1 MDTKSKEKVLSVTAL
16 NEKEDY
22 ILAKHIN
29 FWSRFHNNLPPDVTF
44 VQRKESQGEDGD
56 DLNEDTEEQFQEI
69 DIKNKKQSTVSA
81 STDEG
86 FEDCLCPD
94 EEDDIFTKSLAVDNL
109 NLQNFLIVSTDRK
122 KKTSD
127 ISEIMAYNRI
137 ISKTESQVQFLS

>member
-1 MDTKSKEKVLSVTAL
+1 MNANGRSQNIFKQE
-16 NEKEDY
+16 Y
-22 ILAKHIN
+22 IGYTSLCY
-29 FWSRFHNNLPPDVTF
+29 
-44 VQRKESQGEDGD
+44 
-56 DLNEDTEEQFQEI
+56 NEDLIGPTVGIRSYTSRENDVKCLV

>member
-1 MDTKSKEKVLSVTAL
+1 MTE
-16 NEKEDY
+16 NENET
-22 ILAKHIN
+22 LAKHVN
-29 FWSRFHNNLPPDVTF
+29 FWSRFHNNLPPEVTLVQRQGSQDVT
-44 VQRKESQGEDGD
+44 GD
-56 DLNEDTEEQFQEI
+56 ELDDENLHSVETEEQFQEI
-69 DIKNKKQSTVSA
+69 DIRPKKKESSA
-81 STDEG
+81 SIDEG